1 MIIFMDFKVK
11 MPNLSYIYK
20 LYWVIHTLSYLTLKS
35 INYIYIMKKG
45 LLYTY
50 NSLYKHNMYLTN
62 EEVVEDD
69 EGK

>member
-1 MIIFMDFKVK
+1 MDFKVK
-11 MPNLSYIYK
+11 MPNLSYIQTILGYTYIIILNSK
-20 LYWVIHTLSYLTLKS
+20 IHKS
-35 INYIYIMKKG
+35 YIYIMNKG

-69 EGK
+69 EENK

>member
-1 MIIFMDFKVK
+1 
-11 MPNLSYIYK
+11 
-20 LYWVIHTLSYLTLKS
+20 
-35 INYIYIMKKG
+35 MKKG

-69 EGK
+69 EENQ

>member
-1 MIIFMDFKVK
+1 MLGYTYIIILNTK
-11 MPNLSYIYK
+11 
-20 LYWVIHTLSYLTLKS
+20 IHKS
-35 INYIYIMKKG
+35 YIYIMNKG

-69 EGK
+69 EEK